1 MDRTRAIVTTIRIRY
16 AILFE
21 INRKEVHV
29 KPKKPFDSRIQDNT
43 WIPHKDMFRKLCFIR
58 RTDGQEGNRQP
69 YQFRNGQGDLYDVFR
84 EAAQGGSH
92 GPRSH

>member
-1 MDRTRAIVTTIRIRY
+1 MDRARATTMRVGH
-16 AILFE
+16 AVLFE

-29 KPKKPFDSRIQDNT
+29 KPRKPFDSRMQDDT
-43 WIPHKDMFRKLCFIR
+43 WIPYKDMFRKLCFIR
-58 RTDGQEGNRQP
+58 RTDDQEGNRQP
-69 YQFRNGQGDLYDVFR
+69 YQFRNRQGDLYDAFG